1 MSEED
6 DENIEELGEDEAA
19 AAAAAE
25 EEKQRKKNK
34 KKWECRKCGQK
45 NDEDFRNCSKC
56 GIDKMIQFTMKIK
69 RKKYCDDC
77 NHLHM
82 YGHYCHMYVL
92 AEDAFKDDEAEQAE
106 MDALLDGKDLDE
118 LDLED
123 LDEDEDEDEDEEDDD
138 DAIFGAAK
146 RKTNRMAPDGMLVLP
161 LPFIIPVFLP
171 FYPVPL
177 YTLTLILFAYYYP
190 VFRE

>member
-1 MSEED
+1 MSD
-6 DENIEELGEDEAA
+6 DGEKDVEELEGDEAA

-25 EEKQRKKNK
+25 EEKQKKKNR

-45 NDEDFRNCSKC
+45 NDDDFRNCSKC
-56 GIDKMIQFTMKIK
+56 GIDKMVQFTMKIK

-106 MDALLDGKDLDE
+106 MDALLNGKDVDE
-118 LDLED
+118 LELED
-123 LDEDEDEDEDEEDDD
+123 VDEDDEEEEDEEDEEDED

-146 RKTNRMAPDGMLVLP
+146 RKTNRMAPDGMFDLCTCSFTSLHSAFV
-161 LPFIIPVFLP
+161 
-171 FYPVPL
+171 
-177 YTLTLILFAYYYP
+177 YTHS
-190 VFRE
+190 